1 MGGGGEEEGEEGQ
14 RTAADQASL
23 SLPITQRF
31 LVFTHAHDHELVMLS
46 NHLDSSPGK
55 VNLWT
60 FSF

>member
-14 RTAADQASL
+14 RTAADLASL

-31 LVFTHAHDHELVMLS
+31 LMFTHAHDHELVILS

-55 VNLWT
+55 VNL
-60 FSF
+60 

>member
-23 SLPITQRF
+23 SLPITQSF
-31 LVFTHAHDHELVMLS
+31 LVLLSHMTIELVMLS
-46 NHLDSSPGK
+46 YHLDSSPGK

-60 FSF
+60 FSL

>member
-23 SLPITQRF
+23 SLPITQSF
-31 LVFTHAHDHELVMLS
+31 LVLLSHMTIELVMLS

-55 VNLWT
+55 VNLWS
-60 FSF
+60 FSL